1 MLVNFG
7 CPLLAPIGNLILI
20 QSNVENGAPHMLQA
34 FIQDIYAQL
43 TFFCEKISKLL
54 KMATFDVLGEL

>member
-7 CPLLAPIGNLILI
+7 CPLLAQIGNLILI
-20 QSNVENGAPHMLQA
+20 QSNVENGAHHMQT

>member
-20 QSNVENGAPHMLQA
+20 QSNVENGAHHMQT

-43 TFFCEKISKLL
+43 TFFCEKISTLL